1 MKILILNHG
10 LHISGVSRALVNL
23 ANALAENGHDVTVK
37 IEINDFTLANL
48 LSPKVKLSLL
58 LKEPHPFGLRVKG
71 FLRFYEK
78 WKKHLLTLPAEKQ
91 YKKVVKE
98 KYDVEMAFNRGNI
111 AKMISGSNSDA
122 KKIIW
127 VHSDYI
133 KCGNG
138 FAGFKT
144 GDEAIEAYK
153 KFDKILCV
161 SNQAKKSFEELFKI
175 NNTTCVAYNLFDIDK
190 ILSLSAE
197 KSFEKKKFT
206 ICAVGRL
213 HESKNYSLL
222 LKVCK
227 TLNDR
232 GLDFCCYIVGG
243 GDEEK
248 ELLKQKQ
255 ELGLD
260 NVIFVGASNNPY
272 SYMAQS
278 DIYISTSIYEGL
290 STTTIEALILGK
302 PCVVTNC
309 TGMEE
314 ILTENGEA
322 YGMIVPIDEVA
333 IADAVENIYNSPTLA
348 EELKSKAL
356 KRAKAFES
364 TTLYEKIIDA
374 IK

>member
-1 MKILILNHG
+1 MKILILNYG
-10 LHISGVSRALVNL
+10 LHISGVSRALVNF

-48 LSPKVKLSLL
+48 ISPKVKLSLF
-58 LKEPHPFGLRVKG
+58 LKEPHPFGMRVKG
-71 FLRFYEK
+71 FLRFYDK
-78 WKKHLLTLPAEKQ
+78 WRKHLLSLPAEKQ
-91 YKKVVKE
+91 YKKIVKE
-98 KYDVEMAFNRGNI
+98 KYDIEMAFNRGAGVKI
-111 AKMISGSNSDA
+111 ISGSDSNA
-122 KKIIW
+122 KKIVW

-133 KCGNG
+133 KCGNA
-138 FAGFKT
+138 FAGFET
-144 GDEAIEAYK
+144 GNEAIEAYK

-175 NNTTCVAYNLFDIDK
+175 SNTTCVAYNLFDVDK
-190 ILSLSAE
+190 ILSLSTK
-197 KSFEKKKFT
+197 KSFKKKKFT

-213 HESKNYSLL
+213 HESKNYPLL
-222 LKVCK
+222 LNICK

-243 GDEEK
+243 GPDEK
-248 ELLKQKQ
+248 DLLKQKK

-260 NVIFVGASNNPY
+260 NVIFTGASDNPY
-272 SYMAQS
+272 AYMAHS
-278 DIYISTSIYEGL
+278 DVYISTSVYEGL

-314 ILTENGEA
+314 ILTENGET
-322 YGMIVPIDEVA
+322 YGMIVPIDETA
-333 IADAVENIYNSPTLA
+333 IADAVESIYNSPTLA
-348 EELKSKAL
+348 EELKNKAL

-364 TTLYEKIIDA
+364 KVLYEKIIDA